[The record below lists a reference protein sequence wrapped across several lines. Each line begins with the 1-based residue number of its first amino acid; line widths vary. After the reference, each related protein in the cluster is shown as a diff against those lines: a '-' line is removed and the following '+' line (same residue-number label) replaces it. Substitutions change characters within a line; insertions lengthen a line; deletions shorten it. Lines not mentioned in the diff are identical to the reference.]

1 MAALDPFV
9 PSTSKPWNAQKV
21 QHLYQRIGFGASLSE
36 VQAGLTK
43 TPSQLVDQLVN
54 AIIADPIPAKPFWA
68 EYTAEDYQTDPD
80 SQYQHSISL
89 RRDWIKDMINGKPK
103 AKLALFWSNHFVTSQ
118 NVYGCNRYLW
128 DYYELLNKNCIGN
141 FRTFTKEISKNSAML
156 VYLNGNQNIAD
167 EPNENYARELLELFT
182 LGEGNGYTQFDVPEV
197 ARALTGWRV
206 SQYECLNPYFDIDY
220 FDNKPKTIFGKT
232 ANYTFDTLHD
242 LIFTEKAD
250 LIAKYICTKLYKF
263 FLYQTPNETVVNGL
277 ADILKGT
284 NFELAPVLRKLFK
297 SEHFFEQRFINAA
310 IKSPL
315 SQITSTAR
323 YLGFTNSS
331 VIQEDYINY
340 YFYMAYELGQAL
352 LDPPNVAGWPGYHAW
367 INESTLAARWNFSG
381 SVIYTLSDEAFNE
394 QYRNLAIAL
403 STSTTDPLLITQGIA
418 KHFLNSDLRPE
429 HIDVAVQYF
438 KAGIPQ
444 NYFDDGS
451 WNIYWNEAPYQIRNL
466 LFYLTRLPEFQ
477 LT

>member
-1 MAALDPFV
+1 
-9 PSTSKPWNAQKV
+9 
-21 QHLYQRIGFGASLSE
+21 
-36 VQAGLTK
+36 
-43 TPSQLVDQLVN
+43 
-54 AIIADPIPAKPFWA
+54 
-68 EYTAEDYQTDPD
+68 
-80 SQYQHSISL
+80 
-89 RRDWIKDMINGKPK
+89 
-103 AKLALFWSNHFVTSQ
+103 
-118 NVYGCNRYLW
+118 
-128 DYYELLNKNCIGN
+128 
-141 FRTFTKEISKNSAML
+141 ML